1 MRLLYLSLSISA
13 LASNMYNFCYK
24 SLQPC
29 RPHSCSLQH
38 SLARYSHYQ
47 VLRVT
52 EVCLGTDGNP
62 QVRKTIFFVS
72 THGFNVNLF
81 HSLNSF
87 GHFLSSSAID
97 HKIKFTNY
105 IYYSQMHTN
114 LLIFRNNSQFQS
126 KGHKLNFMSWSTF
139 LKFS

>member
-1 MRLLYLSLSISA
+1 MLYGWTLFFYFIMKLNNILSLK
-13 LASNMYNFCYK
+13 Y
-24 SLQPC
+24 
-29 RPHSCSLQH
+29 
-38 SLARYSHYQ
+38 
-47 VLRVT
+47 
-52 EVCLGTDGNP
+52 P

-114 LLIFRNNSQFQS
+114 LLVFKNNSQFQS
-126 KGHKLNFMSWSTF
+126 RGHKLNFMSWSTF
-139 LKFS
+139 LKLLEALIFWLSILLNIFEIFEYFSTSHSSTYNYKQY

>member
-1 MRLLYLSLSISA
+1 M
-13 LASNMYNFCYK
+13 
-24 SLQPC
+24 
-29 RPHSCSLQH
+29 
-38 SLARYSHYQ
+38 
-47 VLRVT
+47 
-52 EVCLGTDGNP
+52 GTDGYP
-62 QVRKTIFFVS
+62 QVRKTILFVS

-114 LLIFRNNSQFQS
+114 LLVFKNNSQFQS
-126 KGHKLNFMSWSTF
+126 RGHKLNFMSWSTF
-139 LKFS
+139 LKISWSSHLLTFYPLKYFWNFLKIFQLLTAPHTIINSTRDQTEQKYTYELQQNKTNN